1 MKKTLI
7 ILLITTSFINA
18 TSFSK
23 SKKILLKK
31 IYFDNQNTFYCN
43 NPYKQQKVNKRFKTL
58 IVKDDS
64 FYTPRKK
71 YYKSGKINT
80 RAKRVEWEHV
90 MPAYNFGRQ
99 LKCWQNGGRKA
110 CKKDKLFKK
119 MEADMHNLVP
129 AIGEVNA
136 NRSNYRY
143 AAGSP
148 KVGQYGKCMVQI
160 DFKGKKAYVSDDIKG
175 DIARIYFY
183 MSERYNIKLS
193 KRDVKMFKTW
203 NKQDPI
209 SKWEKIKNKR
219 VYQLQGNKNRFIN

>member
-1 MKKTLI
+1 MKKSIIMLLI
-7 ILLITTSFINA
+7 ITSFINGA
-18 TSFSK
+18 SFSK
-23 SKKILLKK
+23 SKKVLLKK
-31 IYFDNQNTFYCN
+31 IYYDNQKTFYCN
-43 NPYKQQKVNKRFKTL
+43 NPYQQEKVNKKYKTL
-58 IVKDDS
+58 IVNNADY
-64 FYTPRKK
+64 YTPRKK

-136 NRSNYRY
+136 NRSNFRY
-143 AAGSP
+143 AAGTP
-148 KVGQYGKCMVQI
+148 KVGQYGKCNVQI
-160 DFKGKKAYVSDDIKG
+160 DFKNKKAYIDDEIKG

-183 MSERYNIKLS
+183 MSEKYNVKLS
-193 KRDVKMFKTW
+193 KRDIKMFKIW
-203 NKQDPI
+203 DKNDPV
-209 SKWEKIKNKR
+209 SKWEKIKNQR
-219 VYQLQGNKNRFIN
+219 VYKQQGNKNRFIN